1 MKFMLHIT
9 PAVPASPIERERL
22 RPIAHR
28 TDKTQQM
35 LGEMV
40 ELAQLAEEL
49 GFSAVTYSEH
59 HFYTEGLE
67 SGGTPT
73 PHLINLLHHTKRIKV
88 GPVGFV
94 LPTWDPIRLA
104 LDVAWADQMSRGRVL
119 VGLARGVFPRWVNVL
134 GQKYGIQPGALGPEA
149 EEHNREVFQELFKVM
164 KLSWGDEPFA
174 FDGRYYKVPMPPE
187 GIEWLP
193 YEATARYGAPGELD
207 EHNRLRKI
215 SPVPKTYQKPHP
227 DLFMALTTSEATIR
241 WSARE
246 GVIPLIFL
254 PFPDLAIKGAQF
266 YTDEA
271 AKAGRTFRLGENVG
285 LTRLVYLGHTREQAR
300 ERAQNGAIFLFR
312 QFHAKF
318 IPQIPTTIEPF
329 IDAGL
334 AFTGTV
340 DDVRRQML
348 DVQERLNPEWF
359 MFLCDQGFAPLHEVK
374 EQLEM
379 FATKIMPEFMS

>member
-1 MKFMLHIT
+1 MKFMLHLT
-9 PAVPASPIERERL
+9 PAVPASPGERERL

-28 TDKTQQM
+28 TEKIQQM
-35 LGEMV
+35 LDEMV
-40 ELAQLAEEL
+40 ELAQLAEEV

-67 SGGTPT
+67 AGATPT
-73 PHLINLLHHTKRIKV
+73 PHLLNLLHHTKRIKI

-134 GQKYGIQPGALGPEA
+134 GQHYGIQPGALGPEA
-149 EEHNREVFQELFKVM
+149 ERHNREVFEELFQVM
-164 KLSWGDEPFA
+164 KLSWADQPFS
-174 FDGRYYKVPMPPE
+174 FRGRHYQVPVPAE
-187 GIEWLP
+187 GHQWLP
-193 YEATARYGAPGELD
+193 HEATARYGAPGELD
-207 EHNRLRKI
+207 GDQLRKI

-227 DLFMALTTSEATIR
+227 PMFMALTTAEETIR

-246 GVIPLIFL
+246 GLVPLIFL
-254 PFPDLAIKGAQF
+254 PFPDMAMNGARL

-271 AKAGRTFRLGENVG
+271 AKAGRSVRLGQSIG
-285 LTRLVYLGHTREQAR
+285 LARLMYLGDTREQAR
-300 ERAQNGAIFLFR
+300 ELAQNGAIFLFR

-334 AFTGTV
+334 AFAGTAE
-340 DDVRRQML
+340 DVRRQMFE
-348 DVQERLNPEWF
+348 VRERLNPEWF
-359 MFLCDQGFAPLHEVK
+359 MVLSDQGFMPLADVK
-374 EQLEM
+374 KQIEI
-379 FATKIMPEFMS
+379 FGSKIMPELMG

>member
-1 MKFMLHIT
+1 
-9 PAVPASPIERERL
+9 
-22 RPIAHR
+22 
-28 TDKTQQM
+28 
-35 LGEMV
+35 
-40 ELAQLAEEL
+40 
-49 GFSAVTYSEH
+49 
-59 HFYTEGLE
+59 
-67 SGGTPT
+67 
-73 PHLINLLHHTKRIKV
+73 
-88 GPVGFV
+88 
-94 LPTWDPIRLA
+94 
-104 LDVAWADQMSRGRVL
+104 
-119 VGLARGVFPRWVNVL
+119 
-134 GQKYGIQPGALGPEA
+134 
-149 EEHNREVFQELFKVM
+149 VM

-187 GIEWLP
+187 GIDWLP

-271 AKAGRTFRLGENVG
+271 AKAGRNFRLGENVG
-285 LTRLVYLGHTREQAR
+285 LTRLVYLGNTREQAR

-329 IDAGL
+329 IDAGI
-334 AFTGTV
+334 AFSGTV
-340 DDVRRQML
+340 DDVRHQML

-379 FATKIMPEFMS
+379 FATKIMPEFMG

>member
-1 MKFMLHIT
+1 MKFLLHLT

-35 LGEMV
+35 LDEMV
-40 ELAQLAEEL
+40 ELAQLAEDV

-67 SGGTPT
+67 AGATPT
-73 PHLINLLHHTKRIKV
+73 PHLMNLLHHTKRIKV

-104 LDVAWADQMSRGRVL
+104 LDAAWADQMSRGRVL

-134 GQKYGIQPGALGPEA
+134 GQHYGAQPGALGPDA
-149 EEHNREVFQELFKVM
+149 ERHNREVFEELFKVI
-164 KLSWGDEPFA
+164 KLSWADEPFS
-174 FDGRYYKVPMPPE
+174 FNGRFYKVPCPPE
-187 GIEWLP
+187 GFEWLP
-193 YEATARYGAPGELD
+193 HEATSRYGAPGELG
-207 EHNRLRKI
+207 EGGWLRKI
-215 SPVPKTYQKPHP
+215 SPVPKPYQKPHP
-227 DLFMALTTSEATIR
+227 QLFMALTTSEETIR

-246 GVIPLIFL
+246 QVVPMIFL
-254 PFPDLAIKGAQF
+254 PFPDMAIKGAQF
-266 YTDEA
+266 YTEEA
-271 AKAGRTFRLGENVG
+271 KKAGHPFKFGQNLGMA
-285 LTRLVYLGHTREQAR
+285 RLVYLGETRAQAVQH
-300 ERAQNGAIFLFR
+300 AQNGAIFLFR

-318 IPQIPTTIEPF
+318 IPQIPQTIEPF
-329 IDAGL
+329 IEAGL

-348 DVQERLNPEWF
+348 DVQERINPEWF
-359 MFLCDQGFAPLHEVK
+359 MMLSDQGFMPIHEVK
-374 EQLEM
+374 KQVEI
-379 FATKIMPEFMS
+379 FGTKIMPEFMG

>member
-1 MKFMLHIT
+1 MKFMLHLT

-35 LGEMV
+35 IDEMV

-59 HFYTEGLE
+59 HFYTEGLKA
-67 SGGTPT
+67 GATPT
-73 PHLINLLHHTKRIKV
+73 PHLMNLLHHTKRIKV

-104 LDVAWADQMSRGRVL
+104 LDAAWADQMSRGRVL
-119 VGLARGVFPRWVNVL
+119 VGLARGVF
-134 GQKYGIQPGALGPEA
+134 E
-149 EEHNREVFQELFKVM
+149 ELFNVM
-164 KLSWGDEPFA
+164 KLSWGEEPFS
-174 FDGRYYKVPMPPE
+174 FNGRFYKVPVPAE
-187 GIEWLP
+187 GLEWLP
-193 YEATARYGAPGELD
+193 HEATARYGAPGEL
-207 EHNRLRKI
+207 EGNRVRKI
-215 SPVPKTYQKPHP
+215 SPVPKPYQKPHP
-227 DLFMALTTSEATIR
+227 PLFMALTTSEETIR

-246 GVIPLIFL
+246 GVVPLIFL
-254 PFPDLAIKGAQF
+254 PFPEMAIKGAQF

-271 AKAGRTFRLGENVG
+271 TKAGHALRLGQNIG
-285 LTRLVYLGHTREQAR
+285 MARLMYLGETREEAR
-300 ERAQNGAIFLFR
+300 QRAQNGAIFLFR

-340 DDVRRQML
+340 ADVRGQML
-348 DVQERLNPEWF
+348 DVQEQLNPEWF
-359 MFLCDQGFAPLHEVK
+359 MVLCDQGFMPLHEVK
-374 EQLEM
+374 KQIEM
-379 FATKIMPEFMS
+379 FGTKIMPEFMG

>member
-134 GQKYGIQPGALGPEA
+134 GQKYGIQPGALGAEA

-187 GIEWLP
+187 GIDWLP

-271 AKAGRTFRLGENVG
+271 AKAGRNFRLGENVG
-285 LTRLVYLGHTREQAR
+285 LTRLVYLGNTREQAR

-329 IDAGL
+329 IDAGI
-334 AFTGTV
+334 AFSGTV
-340 DDVRRQML
+340 DDVRHQML

-379 FATKIMPEFMS
+379 FATKIMPEFMG